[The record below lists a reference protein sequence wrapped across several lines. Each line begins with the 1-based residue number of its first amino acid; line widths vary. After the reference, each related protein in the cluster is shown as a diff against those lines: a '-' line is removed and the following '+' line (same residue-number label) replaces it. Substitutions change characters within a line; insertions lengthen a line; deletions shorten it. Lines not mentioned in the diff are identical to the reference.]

1 MPTTIDREA
10 VQQMV
15 AKGAQ
20 LVDVR
25 TAADYEAEHIRGAT
39 SLPLKSLDRES
50 AGRLDRNCPVITY
63 CWDYQ

>member
-10 VQQMV
+10 VQRMV
-15 AKGAQ
+15 AEGAH

-25 TAADYEAEHIRGAT
+25 AAADYEAEHIRGAT

-50 AGRLDRNCPVITY
+50 AGRLDLNRPVITY
-63 CWDYQ
+63 CWDFQ